1 MAPES
6 LLLRVEVQQAG
17 DRAVSSFW
25 TSGKGSDQGRPPLPW
40 DLQGGVFLV
49 PAAPQPPLLPEYFA
63 SALISL
69 EIKFVSVLLN
79 VNFLLQKIQYGV

>member
-25 TSGKGSDQGRPPLPW
+25 TSGKGSDQGRPSLPW
-40 DLQGGVFLV
+40 DLQGWVIWYLL
-49 PAAPQPPLLPEYFA
+49 PHSPPLLPEYFA